1 MRPRTLI
8 IARDPGAANALLPVA
23 KTGPAV
29 VVGLSSARPVFE
41 RGGITCVGP
50 IEDDDS
56 KVVDEWFDRVQPQ
69 VMLTGTSRED
79 LVKRDSQWWDA
90 GRRRGLATAALL
102 DHWVGYQERFSGRAP
117 FDRLP
122 DVVAVMDEYAKKRMV
137 ELGCSSERIA
147 VTGHPGLDVL
157 LDGELSGRD
166 EIRKRWGVG
175 ERDWVVV
182 FASEPQAQ
190 DHGGRLGY
198 TETDVLRMVI
208 ESLRDFPARLVVK
221 LHPRETLERLQLV
234 LGEARMP
241 AQFEMSLT
249 PHQTL
254 AGADTVIGMTSIFL
268 LEAALAGRHVLSIQP
283 AVVLEWT
290 EHFRE
295 LLTVVRGPEQARK
308 WLTDPLR
315 RYPLDP
321 DARVARNAAMG
332 FVSRS
337 TDNVWLLLEKMWRRG

>member
-1 MRPRTLI
+1 M
-8 IARDPGAANALLPVA
+8 
-23 KTGPAV
+23 
-29 VVGLSSARPVFE
+29 
-41 RGGITCVGP
+41 
-50 IEDDDS
+50 
-56 KVVDEWFDRVQPQ
+56 
-69 VMLTGTSRED
+69 
-79 LVKRDSQWWDA
+79 
-90 GRRRGLATAALL
+90 
-102 DHWVGYQERFSGRAP
+102 
-117 FDRLP
+117 
-122 DVVAVMDEYAKKRMV
+122 
-137 ELGCSSERIA
+137 
-147 VTGHPGLDVL
+147 
-157 LDGELSGRD
+157 
-166 EIRKRWGVG
+166 
-175 ERDWVVV
+175 VV

-208 ESLRDFPARLVVK
+208 ESLRDLPARLVVK
-221 LHPRETLERLQLV
+221 LHPRETLEQLKRV
-234 LGEARMP
+234 LGDARIP

-268 LEAALAGRHVLSIQP
+268 LESALAGRHVLSIQP

-295 LLTVVRGPEQARK
+295 LLTVVTGPEQARE
-308 WLTDPLR
+308 WLTDPSR
-315 RYPLDP
+315 RHPLDP